1 MTQKRHHNSFILGT
15 MNTPL
20 LAADESHEAPS
31 LSGGVDDPDA
41 NSQLTLMLREA
52 SSPPLHVPQIRNT
65 NRGHSSPTDRRRQL
79 APVSFLTVLLGSLAT
94 IQIGLLW
101 GSLLSPSWLQVHLL
115 VTHIFVTPPLVTL
128 LQNLDLGSMVSAF
141 VSSGQTSAVALL
153 AVTTIIIPCC
163 AMIALPMTVLERH
176 AAIVLGKAHEPKSMI
191 NIFIRFGFLVVYIV
205 LILDFAL
212 SFIELTLVETKAE
225 VQTRMGSGLVCYTIG
240 MTMAVVSAKL
250 MAIAAVS
257 CPSTAGPIDAMEQ
270 GYMRVLEE
278 EEEEE
283 EQEVVRANTIVAPE
297 PESACWCPYRLLL
310 FESAVISII
319 LWIAAFACPLFK
331 VTYQG
336 AASNFMS
343 QTTLNVHLAD
353 LVQTPK
359 GASHAMLQ
367 ATVVT
372 QLFVF
377 PTLALVV
384 AIGISFFGLKKR
396 WLSGIHPAVNS
407 ISICAAIL
415 IMIPTLQ
422 TLGVEML
429 NEQMSGI
436 CSEFHDLTGESCLTM
451 VGTVEAG
458 TWCLVGHAVALET
471 FILLTLGRSSKE

>member
-1 MTQKRHHNSFILGT
+1 

-20 LAADESHEAPS
+20 LAADESHEVPS

-41 NSQLTLMLREA
+41 NSHLTLMLREA
-52 SSPPLHVPQIRNT
+52 SSPPLHVPQTRNT
-65 NRGHSSPTDRRRQL
+65 NRGHASASNRQRQL
-79 APVSFLTVLLGSLAT
+79 APVSFFTVLLGSLAT
-94 IQIGLLW
+94 IQVGLLW
-101 GSLLSPSWLQVHLL
+101 GSFLSPSWLQVHLL
-115 VTHIFVTPPLVTL
+115 AAHAFLTPPMDTL
-128 LQNLDLGSMVSAF
+128 LQNLDLGSMISAF
-141 VSSGQTSAVALL
+141 ISSGQASAVALL
-153 AVTTIIIPCC
+153 AVTTVIIPCC
-163 AMIALPMTVLERH
+163 AMIALPMSVLERH
-176 AAIVLGKAHEPKSMI
+176 AAVVLGTAYEPKSMF
-191 NIFIRFGFLVVYIV
+191 NLFIRFGFLVVYIV

-212 SFIELTLVETKAE
+212 SFIELTLLETKAD
-225 VQTRMGSGLVCYTIG
+225 VQTRMGAGLVSYTIG

-250 MAIAAVS
+250 MAVAAVS
-257 CPSTAGPIDAMEQ
+257 CPSTEGSIDTIEH

-283 EQEVVRANTIVAPE
+283 EMVRGNSVVVPGT
-297 PESACWCPYRLLL
+297 ESACWCPYRLLL

-336 AASNFMS
+336 AASNLMS
-343 QTTLNVHLAD
+343 QTTLNVNLAD
-353 LVQTPK
+353 LMQTPQ
-359 GASHAMLQ
+359 GAAHAMLQ

-377 PTLALVV
+377 PILALVV
-384 AIGISFFGLKKR
+384 AIGISFFGLKRR

-415 IMIPTLQ
+415 IMVPSLQ

-429 NEQMSGI
+429 NEQTSGI
-436 CSEFHDLTGESCLTM
+436 CGEFHDLTGESCLVM
-451 VGTVEAG
+451 IGTVEAG

-471 FILLTLGRSSKE
+471 FILLTLGRLRTD